1 MHHLVLSVVVITVIV
16 IYVVL
21 PLIFRYSATFQR
33 QLVFLPYTT
42 SLRWP
47 IKVNYSQ
54 PKIHGLKGARNFYIS
69 IEPKVHVGAWHV
81 LPRDLVD
88 TLSDNT
94 EQSLANGNPIV
105 LYLHGNSGSRATG
118 HRVELYKLLQF
129 HNYHV
134 IAFDYR
140 GFADSTQVLMTEN
153 GATIDAI
160 RVYEYIRQFSG
171 KSTVIVWGHSL
182 GSAVAIKMVAE
193 LCAVK
198 QSPDRLILES
208 PFNNIRDEFRN
219 HPLTLIYR
227 PLSVVDRFFT
237 ERLETN
243 NVAFDSDVHIAGVE
257 CPTLFLHASD
267 DRIVPISLTRKLYEA
282 GLKSRPSNAAAL
294 QFIEFPPDLHCGHEC
309 IYSAPQLPSIIQQF
323 VDVDR
328 F

>member
-1 MHHLVLSVVVITVIV
+1 MHHLVLAAVVIITI
-16 IYVVL
+16 IYAVL
-21 PLIFRYSATFQR
+21 PLIFRYSAAFQR
-33 QLVFLPYTT
+33 QLVFLPYTIG
-42 SLRWP
+42 LRWP

-54 PKIHGLKGARNFYIS
+54 PKIHGLQGTRNFYLPTA
-69 IEPKVHVGAWHV
+69 PKVHVGVWHV

-88 TLSDNT
+88 TFSENT
-94 EQSLANGNPIV
+94 ETSLANGNPIV

-140 GFADSTQVLMTEN
+140 EN

-160 RVYEYIRQFSG
+160 RVYEYIRLFSG

-182 GSAVAIKMVAE
+182 GSAVAIKMVAS

-208 PFNNIRDEFRN
+208 PFNNIRDVFRN

-257 CPTLFLHASD
+257 CPTLILHARD
-267 DRIVPISLTRKLYEA
+267 DRIVPIFLTRKLYEA
-282 GLKSRPSNAAAL
+282 GLKSRPTNAAAL
-294 QFIEFPPDLHCGHEC
+294 QFIEFPLDLHCGHEC
-309 IYSAPQLPSIIQQF
+309 IYSAPQLPSIIQQL
-323 VDVDR
+323 VDLDG

>member
-1 MHHLVLSVVVITVIV
+1 MHHLVLLVIVITVV

-21 PLIFRYSATFQR
+21 PLIFRYSAAFQC

-42 SLRWP
+42 GLRWP
-47 IKVNYSQ
+47 IEVNYSQ
-54 PKIHGLKGARNFYIS
+54 PKIHGLKGTRNFYVS
-69 IEPKVHVGAWHV
+69 TEPKVQVGVWHV

-88 TLSDNT
+88 TYSDNS
-94 EQSLANGNPIV
+94 EKSLAVGNPIV
-105 LYLHGNSGSRATG
+105 LYLHGNSGSRATS

-134 IAFDYR
+134 VAFDYR
-140 GFADSTQVLMTEN
+140 GFADSSQVLMSEN
-153 GATIDAI
+153 GATIDAVH
-160 RVYEYIRQFSG
+160 VYEYIRQFSG

-182 GSAVAIKMVAE
+182 GSAVALKMVAQ

-198 QSPDRLILES
+198 QSPDRLVLES
-208 PFNNIRDEFRN
+208 PFNNIRDVFRN

-257 CPTLFLHASD
+257 CHILILHARD
-267 DRIVPISLTRKLYEA
+267 DRIVPIFLTRKLYEA
-282 GLKSRPSNAAAL
+282 GLKSRPTNAASL

-309 IYSAPQLPSIIQQF
+309 IYSAPQLPSIIQQL
-323 VDVDR
+323 VDLGR